1 MLNAN
6 VLLRKRSPLKS
17 ILKSIFKSVLK
28 SILKFVL
35 KSILKCIR
43 SPPSRPSAI
52 RRMKPKIVCVAAIL
66 SGLIVV
72 AVGFPVEGDPDA
84 LDNYDILPDVNAT
97 TNASAAV
104 ATTTASML
112 PHSADASKGSS
123 EDPLDK
129 ILKVLQ
135 ILLGVAAFCVII
147 GASVWAAKRGEAVDL
162 ENGWAGTVVR
172 VLLRARDG
180 VASFEKEERLVVRSG
195 I

>member
-1 MLNAN
+1 M
-6 VLLRKRSPLKS
+6 KLKS
-17 ILKSIFKSVLK
+17 ICL
-28 SILKFVL
+28 
-35 KSILKCIR
+35 
-43 SPPSRPSAI
+43 
-52 RRMKPKIVCVAAIL
+52 AAIL

-72 AVGFPVEGDPDA
+72 AAGFPVEGDPDA

-97 TNASAAV
+97 TDAAASAAV

-112 PHSADASKGSS
+112 PHSADASIGSS

-135 ILLGVAAFCVII
+135 ILLGVAAFCVFI

-180 VASFEKEERLVVRSG
+180 VASFRERREARREIRDLVR
-195 I
+195 

>member
-1 MLNAN
+1 
-6 VLLRKRSPLKS
+6 
-17 ILKSIFKSVLK
+17 
-28 SILKFVL
+28 
-35 KSILKCIR
+35 
-43 SPPSRPSAI
+43 
-52 RRMKPKIVCVAAIL
+52 MKPKSVCLAAIL

-112 PHSADASKGSS
+112 PHTADASKGSS

-135 ILLGVAAFCVII
+135 ILLGVAAFCVFI

-172 VLLRARDG
+172 VLLRERNG
-180 VASFEKEERLVVRSG
+180 VASRPSEKEERLVVRSG